1 MEGIELK
8 VSEEF
13 INGVFKN
20 ILRSTSIKE
29 IKTLNIEVVKD
40 GLNFKSEFNIF
51 GKNVNFKSNIKILEA
66 PNSLASG
73 SLRFV
78 FGGDESLK
86 KILEGLFLIVT
97 EVTNSI
103 SSNNDEVKIN
113 FNSLNLDDSVK
124 NTLKNLKFYEF
135 NLDNKSLNLNIQ
147 YD

>member
-1 MEGIELK
+1 M
-8 VSEEF
+8 
-13 INGVFKN
+13 FKN
-20 ILRSTSIKE
+20 IIKTTNIKE
-29 IKTLNIEVVKD
+29 IKNLNIELVKD
-40 GLNFKSEFNIF
+40 GLIFKSEFDVF
-51 GKNVNFKSNIKILEA
+51 GKSVNFKSNVKILET

-103 SSNNDEVKIN
+103 SSNDDEITIN
-113 FNSLNLDDSVK
+113 FNNLKLDESIK
-124 NTLKNLKFYEF
+124 GTLKNLKFYEF
-135 NLDNKSLNLNIQ
+135 KLDNKNLNLNIL